1 MVAAVG
7 LDHRL
12 QQVIWAQSV
21 EAVRRGPAVVLNR
34 RHSGALAAVHSG
46 RRRRLLVAFLARQE
60 EWAPAWA
67 LEARLEVPL
76 VPLVEA
82 WVLEARLAAAQ
93 ERAVVVIPAPSE
105 VPVARRP
112 QLGRAI
118 RSGVAAEVLAVNL
131 GVAQALIPS
140 VAGLLRKSR
149 ARSLLSRLVWLC
161 I

>member
-1 MVAAVG
+1 M
-7 LDHRL
+7 
-12 QQVIWAQSV
+12 
-21 EAVRRGPAVVLNR
+21 
-34 RHSGALAAVHSG
+34 
-46 RRRRLLVAFLARQE
+46 
-60 EWAPAWA
+60 
-67 LEARLEVPL
+67 
-76 VPLVEA
+76 VEA
-82 WVLEARLAAAQ
+82 WVLEVAQ